1 MNISAQSAE
10 PCFFEDLNAG
20 DAFLSPTRTITE
32 ADVVNFA
39 CLSAD
44 FNRLHVD
51 AEYASGTPY
60 GQRIAHGLLVLS
72 VMSGLTTR
80 MLLNQHLEPSLL
92 GLLDIQ
98 CRFPKPTFIGDTL
111 RARVEIIQ
119 KTETSKGDR
128 GVVAFGRQAI
138 NQRGEVVVEGIWKLL
153 VRRRPA
159 GTISS
164 TMKAAS

>member
-1 MNISAQSAE
+1 MTALTSTAE
-10 PCFFEDLNAG
+10 PCYFEDLQIGAG
-20 DAFLSPTRTITE
+20 FDSPTRTITE

-51 AEYASGTPY
+51 AEYARDAVF

-72 VMSGLTTR
+72 VMSGLVTR

-92 GLLDIQ
+92 GLLDIH

-111 RARVEIIQ
+111 RARVEVVE
-119 KTETSKGDR
+119 KKETSRADR
-128 GVVAFGRQAI
+128 GVVAFRRQGI
-138 NQRGEVVVEGIWKLL
+138 NQRNEVVVEGLWKLL
-153 VRRRPA
+153 VRRRL
-159 GTISS
+159 
-164 TMKAAS
+164 ASIPQI

>member
-1 MNISAQSAE
+1 
-10 PCFFEDLNAG
+10 
-20 DAFLSPTRTITE
+20 
-32 ADVVNFA
+32 
-39 CLSAD
+39 
-44 FNRLHVD
+44 
-51 AEYASGTPY
+51 
-60 GQRIAHGLLVLS
+60 
-72 VMSGLTTR
+72 MSGLITR

-111 RARVEIIQ
+111 HARVEIIQ

-153 VRRRPA
+153 VRRSPA